1 MVQDPSLLVGFRVC
15 SRLQV
20 VYALVCFENIR
31 CRVVEL
37 EDILGFTDWKENG
50 GGVNWDQRINPISP
64 KPESF

>member
-37 EDILGFTDWKENG
+37 EDILGFTDWK
-50 GGVNWDQRINPISP
+50 VKCPITP
-64 KPESF
+64 

>member
-37 EDILGFTDWKENG
+37 EDILGFTDWKEKWWWG
-50 GGVNWDQRINPISP
+50 QLGSTD
-64 KPESF
+64 KPNKP